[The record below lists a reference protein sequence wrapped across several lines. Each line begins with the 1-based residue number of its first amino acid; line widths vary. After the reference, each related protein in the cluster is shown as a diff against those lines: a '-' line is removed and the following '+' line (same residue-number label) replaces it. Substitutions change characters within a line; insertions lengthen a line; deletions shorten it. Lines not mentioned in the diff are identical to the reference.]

1 MSFIEVH
8 PRCSGP
14 HLHQTA
20 LHCSFSLCLFEAS
33 LLSGRSLHFFFSPQ
47 APYVLSYPHQAISLF
62 SLPFNHHVSLKNNN

>member
-33 LLSGRSLHFFFSPQ
+33 LLSGRSLHFFFPPKHLMYLVILTKLLAVFPSH
-47 APYVLSYPHQAISLF
+47 LIIMFL
-62 SLPFNHHVSLKNNN
+62 